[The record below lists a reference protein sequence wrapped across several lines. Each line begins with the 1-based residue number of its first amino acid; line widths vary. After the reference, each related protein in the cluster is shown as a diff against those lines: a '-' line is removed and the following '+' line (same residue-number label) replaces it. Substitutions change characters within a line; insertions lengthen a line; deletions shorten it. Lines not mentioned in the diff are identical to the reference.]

1 MKSVYLQQSR
11 SNRHPSRHPAG
22 WMKSVYLVGG
32 PGRTVATETTK
43 HKSKGGTMCH
53 PSRHPAVWMKSVYLQ
68 QSRSNRHP
76 AGWMKSVYLQQ
87 QEPQQQLQ

>member
-1 MKSVYLQQSR
+1 MAAD
-11 SNRHPSRHPAG
+11 N
-22 WMKSVYLVGG
+22 G

-43 HKSKGGTMCH
+43 YKSKGGTMCH
-53 PSRHPAVWMKSVYLQ
+53 PSRHPAVWMNSLYLQ

-76 AGWMKSVYLQQ
+76 SRHPAEWMKSVYLQQ